1 MKIKGLYEFQSHI
14 WLYFQD
20 SKLERV
26 FPHLGENSMA
36 FGISWLGGI
45 DKNFRLTWFWSGTGF
60 RCERAKLRRKFG
72 LEDRVKLEPL

>member
-45 DKNFRLTWFWSGTGF
+45 DKNFRLTWFGAVQVSDANARNCGENSG
-60 RCERAKLRRKFG
+60 
-72 LEDRVKLEPL
+72 